1 MGRLR
6 TSHLPAQAVELHQW
20 LLAGADELR
29 PLRADLHKALAG
41 RLAED
46 GTGPIVLVATELA
59 SNALRHG
66 LPPAMVRLLKSD
78 DQFFLEVADRD
89 LASVP
94 KLAEAYPSVSG
105 GRGLHI
111 ARSLSV
117 EVCWYA
123 TERFKHVW
131 ASFPSPQESSSQ
143 EAGPVEA
150 DREEPEETSPGGP
163 RTGR

>member
-6 TSHLPAQAVELHQW
+6 TSQLPAEAVELHQW
-20 LLAGADELR
+20 LLADPDELR
-29 PLRADLHKALAG
+29 PLRSDLQKALEAH

-66 LPPAMVRLLKSD
+66 QPPAVVRLLKGD

-94 KLAEAYPSVSG
+94 KLADAHPSVGG

-111 ARSLSV
+111 ARSLAL

-123 TERFKHVW
+123 TEQFKHVW
-131 ASFPSPQESSSQ
+131 ASF
-143 EAGPVEA
+143 AVHPVD
-150 DREEPEETSPGGP
+150 DRP
-163 RTGR
+163 

>member
-6 TSHLPAQAVELHQW
+6 TSQLPAQAVELHQW

-29 PLRADLHKALAG
+29 PLRADLKKALEAHP
-41 RLAED
+41 LAED

-66 LPPAMVRLLKSD
+66 LPPAVVRLLEGD
-78 DQFFLEVADRD
+78 GRLFLEVADRD

-94 KLAEAYPSVSG
+94 RLAEAHPSVGG

-111 ARSLSV
+111 ARSLAH

-123 TERFKHVW
+123 TEQSKHVW
-131 ASFPSPQESSSQ
+131 ASFPSP
-143 EAGPVEA
+143 A
-150 DREEPEETSPGGP
+150 GP
-163 RTGR
+163 RTDP